1 MLASI
6 SLLLSTALAGPETV
20 EKATRLHLA
29 GSSVE
34 AAELLLPEIDD
45 DPSAAL
51 ALGRIFFA
59 HSQWALA
66 EAAYHRV
73 PRNSTL
79 WFRARLEATWAAY
92 YLDPTHERAIARSLL
107 LYLEDPT
114 DRELRYLMGILV
126 LHCGGEG
133 GAGPRRVGDRIS
145 VMFSELMEELETEGS
160 HTPPHPSSAFL
171 EDLKAMGEILLYEFN
186 KYYDHGLYAHK
197 PLCGWAS
204 LQIEPQWFALEQDSP
219 VTRAILLTLDGEK
232 GRFTR
237 SSGGCSLHRV
247 DLVPQ
252 GATRAGTPRCPDPS
266 AHRKLDREAW
276 RWLRSYRDD
285 LD

>member
-1 MLASI
+1 MLAFI
-6 SLLLSTALAGPETV
+6 ALLISTAVAGPETV
-20 EKATRLHLA
+20 EEAIRLHLV

-34 AAELLLPEIDD
+34 AAEMLLPEIND

-66 EAAYHRV
+66 EASYHRV

-92 YLDPTHERAIARSLL
+92 YLDPTHERAIARALL

-126 LHCGGEG
+126 LHCGGEE
-133 GAGPRRVGDRIS
+133 GAGPGRVGDRIS
-145 VMFSELMEELETEGS
+145 VMLSELIEELETEGS

-171 EDLKAMGEILLYEFN
+171 EELEAMSELLLHEFN
-186 KYYDHGLYAHK
+186 KYYDHGLYVHK
-197 PLCGWAS
+197 PQCGWES

-219 VTRAILLTLDGEK
+219 VTRAVLLTLGGEK

-237 SSGGCSLHRV
+237 SSGGCSLHGV

-252 GATRAGTPRCPDPS
+252 GGPSAGTPRCPDS
-266 AHRKLDREAW
+266 RSHRKLDREAW
-276 RWLRSYRDD
+276 RWLRSYRDE
-285 LD
+285 LE

>member
-6 SLLLSTALAGPETV
+6 ALLISTALAGQETV
-20 EKATRLHLA
+20 EEATRLHLV

-34 AAELLLPEIDD
+34 AAEMLLPEIDE

-79 WFRARLEATWAAY
+79 WFRARLEATWAAF
-92 YLDPTHERAIARSLL
+92 YLDPTHERAIARALL
-107 LYLEDPT
+107 LYLEDST

-133 GAGPRRVGDRIS
+133 GAGPGGVGDRIS
-145 VMFSELMEELETEGS
+145 IMLSELIEELETAGS
-160 HTPPHPSSAFL
+160 HTPPHSSSGFL
-171 EDLKAMGEILLYEFN
+171 DDLEALSELLLHEFN
-186 KYYDHGLYAHK
+186 RYYDHGLYVHK
-197 PLCGWAS
+197 PLCGWES
-204 LQIEPQWFALEQDSP
+204 LQIEPLRFALEQDSP

-237 SSGGCSLHRV
+237 SSVGCSLHGV
-247 DLVPQ
+247 GLVPQ
-252 GATRAGTPRCPDPS
+252 GATRAGTPRCLDS
-266 AHRKLDREAW
+266 RSHRKLDRKAW
-276 RWLRSYRDD
+276 RWLRSYRND